1 MKAAKRS
8 ILICVLTLILS
19 VSLLA
24 GVTFAWFTDS
34 ITNSGNTIQSGEL
47 AIDATAYDRVDTEAG
62 GLTVTIGEGN
72 VASGTYYFEAEG
84 TSLRNGDP
92 VITEENWQPGD
103 MNAKL
108 FTVSNE
114 GSIDAVVSLDFFVS
128 GDLAQYLWYDFI
140 AVNPAD
146 GSLLGEFLQRND
158 LNTISDLADS
168 YGEVT
173 LKPEEQVTFLFV
185 YGLPTSATNEAMNK
199 AVNVNVVVSA
209 KQNVEGAEGP
219 VVVNP
224 GTDLSTTTIDSGDTI
239 LLSEGDYEVTQPVAI
254 ENKDNVV
261 IDGNGA
267 TIKASSA
274 EGASIM
280 SATSK
285 RIATAADTQ
294 TDLANNIINVSGA
307 TNVTIRNLTIEGA
320 LHHGINIWECE
331 NVVIENVTIINSDA
345 TAITIN
351 GSDVTLNSVTTSGS
365 GWGGVNVDIAKSTE
379 EGILTTLTVDE
390 NCAFGEYLQIYAD
403 NATIADKVTVNAT
416 GYNKYNVYDHNGT
429 ARVVWT
435 TDSNVTEGV
444 MFVNSPSSFSIAIQ
458 NKYDILLLTD
468 IVPITSDVY
477 ETVDYLPA
485 YDRANSNEIYANPKY
500 KALGYGVNYS
510 GIINLNGYTLNF
522 PTAKYP
528 VVIGQDVFEWSTEK
542 NGYEY
547 GTEPNNVTIKNGKLN
562 VAGLLVLDG
571 ATLTIKDVEYNST
584 LTSLGV
590 QGKNSTVNVTGSTVT
605 SKDAFVIGTN
615 ASVKGEDG
623 TGTHGVIVNVTNS
636 TLKSDY
642 IDTDSG
648 SVTVFFNVPGNLNI
662 EDSTIYG
669 VQNAVAVRGGTAN
682 ISNSTLS
689 TPNGV
694 SLDGTDI
701 SVDWGS
707 GNALPFGTLLVGNN
721 SESAYQYPSNVT
733 VTNTTITSNNAEVP
747 AIYIWGN
754 ATEEIGATLTVDE
767 FTWTNKTGALAG
779 DPAGTYGDVTVNLP
793 EGYTLVDSYE
803 ELATAVAGGG
813 YIVLS
818 NDITVVPVGVGDAL
832 IPQMNI
838 YKNTTLY
845 LNGKTLSFDK
855 DTTAE
860 ILSYTPAFF
869 GVMTG
874 ATFTV
879 YGEGVIDA
887 EAGYNTAYGI
897 NVFGGNLV
905 INGGTYYGAM
915 SAVQVQTGTC
925 TINGGYFDL
934 AETIKSVGPD
944 GWGDYNMYDYLINC
958 IDANISNGTAV
969 VYVKGGTFVNYNPS
983 ASQGEPNAPVSFVDG
998 ENYEVES
1005 VVQSNGETWYTVVP
1019 KA

>member
-224 GTDLSTTTIDSGDTI
+224 GTDLSETTIDSGDTI
-239 LLSEGDYEVTQPVAI
+239 LLSEGDYEVSQPVVI
-254 ENKDNVV
+254 ENKENIV

-331 NVVIENVTIINSDA
+331 NVVLENVTIINSDA

-351 GSDVTLNSVTTSGS
+351 GSNVTLNSVTTSGS
-365 GWGGVNVDIAKSTE
+365 GWGGVNVDLGNSGSSEI
-379 EGILTTLTVDE
+379 TVDE
-390 NCAFGEYLQIYAD
+390 SCAFGEFLPIYAD
-403 NATIADKVTVNAT
+403 SEAIAAHITVNVPEN
-416 GYNKYNVYDHNGT
+416 YNKAIVDLTGIGEDGVE
-429 ARVVWT
+429 RVVWSST
-435 TDSNVTEGV
+435 IVETADELNSALFDGGNIIIANDMT
-444 MFVNSPSSFSIAIQ
+444 VNSFAGYYRQISTDVTVYLNNKTVTSTQTQ
-458 NKYDILLLTD
+458 NTTI
-468 IVPITSDVY
+468 
-477 ETVDYLPA
+477 
-485 YDRANSNEIYANPKY
+485 
-500 KALGYGVNYS
+500 
-510 GIINLNGYTLNF
+510 NGYSTLNLV
-522 PTAKYP
+522 Y
-528 VVIGQDVFEWSTEK
+528 GSLVF
-542 NGYEY
+542 
-547 GTEPNNVTIKNGKLN
+547 NNMEAVH
-562 VAGLLVLDG
+562 AASLLP
-571 ATLTIKDVEYNST
+571 I
-584 LTSLGV
+584 
-590 QGKNSTVNVTGSTVT
+590 TGSTVT
-605 SKDAFVIGTN
+605 LDNVKLTSNGTALYPRGDAARVEVVNSEITAPVYAVGTN
-615 ASVKGEDG
+615 AGEVDNY
-623 TGTHGVIVNVTNS
+623 NVEIYIYGS
-636 TLKSDY
+636 TLKTYYADP
-642 IDTDSG
+642 TSG
-648 SVTVFFNVPGNLNI
+648 SITVFVNVPCSLTI
-662 EDSTIYG
+662 ENSYIYG
-669 VQNAVAVRGGTAN
+669 VQNAVMVRCGTAT
-682 ISNSTLS
+682 IKNSTLS

-694 SLDGTDI
+694 SLDDI
-701 SVDWGS
+701 NLEATWSS
-707 GNALPFGTLLVGNN
+707 GNEVPFGTLLVGNGTTT
-721 SESAYQYPSNVT
+721 SYQNAATVT
-733 VTNTTITSNNAEVP
+733 VENTTITSDNDKVP

-754 ATEEIGATLTVDE
+754 ATEEIGATLSLDQNTYD
-767 FTWTNKTGALAG
+767 KMQGGIAG
-779 DPAGTYGDVTVNLP
+779 DTSSEHGYVKMELP
-793 EGYTLVDSYE
+793 EGIELVDTAAELESAVVKGGHYVLAYGEYTVTNGLTLNNVTTTLDIPQGVNIVLTDNGIFDLE
-803 ELATAVAGGG
+803 EGSELIINSDGTIENDVDETDGSSTKLG
-813 YIVLS
+813 YIFRLKDNSKLTLLSGNYYAGLTIVQAAGTSEAKIYSGNYDVYQYYYNGSQYVL
-818 NDITVVPVGVGDAL
+818 NYIDA
-832 IPQMNI
+832 
-838 YKNTTLY
+838 
-845 LNGKTLSFDK
+845 DK
-855 DTTAE
+855 ETAE
-860 ILSYTPAFF
+860 II
-869 GVMTG
+869 
-874 ATFTV
+874 V
-879 YGEGVIDA
+879 YGG
-887 EAGYNTAYGI
+887 
-897 NVFGGNLV
+897 
-905 INGGTYYGAM
+905 
-915 SAVQVQTGTC
+915 S
-925 TINGGYFDL
+925 
-934 AETIKSVGPD
+934 
-944 GWGDYNMYDYLINC
+944 
-958 IDANISNGTAV
+958 
-969 VYVKGGTFVNYNPS
+969 FVNFDPSHSTSENP
-983 ASQGEPNAPVSFVDG
+983 EKNFVAEGYTVTTSTEG
-998 ENYEVES
+998 EN
-1005 VVQSNGETWYTVVP
+1005 TIYTVVP
-1019 KA
+1019 EAQQ

>member
-47 AIDATAYDRVDTEAG
+47 AIDATAYDRVDAAEAG

-224 GTDLSTTTIDSGDTI
+224 GTDLSETTIDSGDTI
-239 LLSEGDYEVTQPVAI
+239 LLSEGDYEVSQPVVI
-254 ENKDNVV
+254 ENKENIV

-331 NVVIENVTIINSDA
+331 NVVLENVTITNSVA

-351 GSDVTLNSVTTSGS
+351 GSNVTLNSVTTSGS
-365 GWGGVNVDIAKSTE
+365 GWGGVNVDLGNSGSSEI
-379 EGILTTLTVDE
+379 TVDE
-390 NCAFGEYLQIYAD
+390 NCAFGEFLPIYAD
-403 NATIADKVTVNAT
+403 SKDIAAHITVNVPENYNKAIVDLTGIGEDGVERVVWSSTIVETAAELNSAVVNGGYVILANDVKGVALPSTVTTDATIYLNNKTLISTQTYSTTISNGATLNFISGSVEFTDMEVVNASSLVPIS
-416 GYNKYNVYDHNGT
+416 GSAVSLDNVKLTSNGT
-429 ARVVWT
+429 ALFPRGDAARVEV
-435 TDSNVTEGV
+435 
-444 MFVNSPSSFSIAIQ
+444 VNSE
-458 NKYDILLLTD
+458 
-468 IVPITSDVY
+468 ITAPVY
-477 ETVDYLPA
+477 AV
-485 YDRANSNEIYANPKY
+485 
-500 KALGYGVNYS
+500 
-510 GIINLNGYTLNF
+510 
-522 PTAKYP
+522 
-528 VVIGQDVFEWSTEK
+528 
-542 NGYEY
+542 
-547 GTEPNNVTIKNGKLN
+547 
-562 VAGLLVLDG
+562 
-571 ATLTIKDVEYNST
+571 
-584 LTSLGV
+584 
-590 QGKNSTVNVTGSTVT
+590 
-605 SKDAFVIGTN
+605 GTN
-615 ASVKGEDG
+615 AGEVDNY
-623 TGTHGVIVNVTNS
+623 NVEIYIYGS
-636 TLKSDY
+636 TLKTY
-642 IDTDSG
+642 YKDTTSG
-648 SVTVFFNVPGNLNI
+648 SITVFVNVPCSLTI
-662 EDSTIYG
+662 ENSYIYG
-669 VQNAVAVRGGTAN
+669 VQNAVMVRGGTAV
-682 ISNSTLS
+682 IKNSTLTTAEQIAAGS
-689 TPNGV
+689 EDKFTNENWK
-694 SLDGTDI
+694 DGNN
-701 SVDWGS
+701 VPY
-707 GNALPFGTLLVGNN
+707 AALLVGDRN
-721 SESAYQYPSNVT
+721 
-733 VTNTTITSNNAEVP
+733 
-747 AIYIWGN
+747 
-754 ATEEIGATLTVDE
+754 
-767 FTWTNKTGALAG
+767 
-779 DPAGTYGDVTVNLP
+779 
-793 EGYTLVDSYE
+793 
-803 ELATAVAGGG
+803 
-813 YIVLS
+813 
-818 NDITVVPVGVGDAL
+818 
-832 IPQMNI
+832 
-838 YKNTTLY
+838 
-845 LNGKTLSFDK
+845 
-855 DTTAE
+855 
-860 ILSYTPAFF
+860 
-869 GVMTG
+869 
-874 ATFTV
+874 
-879 YGEGVIDA
+879 
-887 EAGYNTAYGI
+887 NTAY
-897 NVFGGNLV
+897 NYSAFVTLV
-905 INGGTYYGAM
+905 NT
-915 SAVQVQTGTC
+915 
-925 TINGGYFDL
+925 
-934 AETIKSVGPD
+934 EIKSGNDEVPTVYIWQDDNKSASLIADYDTQTKSGISGESGISGKSAD
-944 GWGDYNMYDYLINC
+944 DSSVFVYLAAEGEAVVTSFDELKSALEKGGDVVLANEITVTEGDTTLEVKSGDTLRIIGAGIIN
-958 IDANISNGTAV
+958 INGTAKLTIV
-969 VYVKGGTFVNYNPS
+969 NNGSIIQTMQSEVGYLFRASGNSKLTLNGDGEYVAGLTVGQADDNSVITVNGGSFNALVGWSASEDIPETNWIFNLIDDSNATISVTAGTFVNYDPSNSQTENP
-983 ASQGEPNAPVSFVDG
+983 AANFVAAG
-998 ENYEVES
+998 YKVES

>member
-468 IVPITSDVY
+468 IVPITRDVY

-510 GIINLNGYTLNF
+510 GIINLNGYTLDF
-522 PTAKYP
+522 PDASYP
-528 VVIGQDVFEWSTEK
+528 VIIGQDVFEWNSEEQ
-542 NGYEY
+542 GYNY
-547 GTEPNNVTIKNGKLN
+547 GTEPNNVTIKNGKLD

-662 EDSTIYG
+662 TDSEIYG
-669 VQNAVAVRGGTAN
+669 VQNAVMVRGGTAV
-682 ISNSTLS
+682 ISGSTLTTAEQIAAGS
-689 TPNGV
+689 EDKFTNENWK
-694 SLDGTDI
+694 DGNN
-701 SVDWGS
+701 VPY
-707 GNALPFGTLLVGNN
+707 AALLVGDRN
-721 SESAYQYPSNVT
+721 
-733 VTNTTITSNNAEVP
+733 
-747 AIYIWGN
+747 
-754 ATEEIGATLTVDE
+754 
-767 FTWTNKTGALAG
+767 
-779 DPAGTYGDVTVNLP
+779 
-793 EGYTLVDSYE
+793 
-803 ELATAVAGGG
+803 
-813 YIVLS
+813 
-818 NDITVVPVGVGDAL
+818 
-832 IPQMNI
+832 
-838 YKNTTLY
+838 
-845 LNGKTLSFDK
+845 
-855 DTTAE
+855 
-860 ILSYTPAFF
+860 
-869 GVMTG
+869 
-874 ATFTV
+874 
-879 YGEGVIDA
+879 
-887 EAGYNTAYGI
+887 NTAY
-897 NVFGGNLV
+897 NYSAFVTLV
-905 INGGTYYGAM
+905 NT
-915 SAVQVQTGTC
+915 
-925 TINGGYFDL
+925 
-934 AETIKSVGPD
+934 EIKSGNDEVPTVYIWQDDNKSASLIADYDTQTKSGISSEGGISGKPAYGSSVFVYLAAEGEAVVTSFDELKSALEKD
-944 GWGDYNMYDYLINC
+944 GNVVLANEITVTEGDTTLEVKSGDTLRIIGAGIIN
-958 IDANISNGTAV
+958 INGTAELTIV
-969 VYVKGGTFVNYNPS
+969 NNGSIIQTMQSEVGYLFRASGNSKLTLNGDGEYVAGLTVGQAGDNSVITVNGGSFNALVGWSASEDIPETNWIFNLIDNSNATISVTAGTFVNYDPSNSQTENP
-983 ASQGEPNAPVSFVDG
+983 AANFVAEGYVVNKTTG
-998 ENYEVES
+998 EN
-1005 VVQSNGETWYTVVP
+1005 GTPIYTVVP
-1019 KA
+1019 EAQQ

>member
-224 GTDLSTTTIDSGDTI
+224 GTDLSETTIDSGDTI
-239 LLSEGDYEVTQPVAI
+239 LLSEGDYEVSQPVVI
-254 ENKDNVV
+254 ENKENIV

-307 TNVTIRNLTIEGA
+307 TNVTIRNLTIVGA

-331 NVVIENVTIINSDA
+331 NVVLENVTITDSVA

-351 GSDVTLNSVTTSGS
+351 GSDVTLNNVKTSGS
-365 GWGGVNVDIAKSTE
+365 GWGGVNVDLGNSGSSEI
-379 EGILTTLTVDE
+379 TVDE
-390 NCAFGEYLQIYAD
+390 NCAFGEFLPIYAD
-403 NATIADKVTVNAT
+403 SKDIAAHITVNVPENYNKAIVDLTGIGEDGVERVVWSSTIVETAAELNSAVVNGGYVILANDVKGVALPSTVTTDATIYLNNKTLISTQTYSTTISNGAT
-416 GYNKYNVYDHNGT
+416 LNFISGSVEFTGMEEEIASSLVPISGAAVSLDNVKLTSNGT
-429 ARVVWT
+429 ALFPRGDAARVEV
-435 TDSNVTEGV
+435 
-444 MFVNSPSSFSIAIQ
+444 VNSE
-458 NKYDILLLTD
+458 
-468 IVPITSDVY
+468 ITAPVY
-477 ETVDYLPA
+477 AV
-485 YDRANSNEIYANPKY
+485 
-500 KALGYGVNYS
+500 
-510 GIINLNGYTLNF
+510 
-522 PTAKYP
+522 
-528 VVIGQDVFEWSTEK
+528 
-542 NGYEY
+542 
-547 GTEPNNVTIKNGKLN
+547 
-562 VAGLLVLDG
+562 
-571 ATLTIKDVEYNST
+571 
-584 LTSLGV
+584 
-590 QGKNSTVNVTGSTVT
+590 
-605 SKDAFVIGTN
+605 GTN
-615 ASVKGEDG
+615 AGEVDNY
-623 TGTHGVIVNVTNS
+623 NVEIYIYGS
-636 TLKSDY
+636 TLKTYY
-642 IDTDSG
+642 IDSTSG
-648 SVTVFFNVPGNLNI
+648 SITVFVNVPCSLTI
-662 EDSTIYG
+662 ENSYIYG
-669 VQNAVAVRGGTAN
+669 VQNAVMVRCGTAT
-682 ISNSTLS
+682 IKNSTLS

-694 SLDGTDI
+694 SLDDI
-701 SVDWGS
+701 NLEATWSS
-707 GNALPFGTLLVGNN
+707 GNEVPFGTLLVGNKPN
-721 SESAYQYPSNVT
+721 MDGSNDGYQNAATVT
-733 VTNTTITSNNAEVP
+733 VENTTITSDNENVP

-767 FTWTNKTGALAG
+767 LTWTNKTGNLAG
-779 DPAGTYGDVTVNLP
+779 DPAGAYGDVTVNLP
-793 EGYTLVDSYE
+793 DGYTLVDTYE
-803 ELATAVAGGG
+803 ELSTAVAGGG

-818 NDITVVPVGVGDAL
+818 NDITVVPVGVGVAL

-855 DTTAE
+855 TATTE
-860 ILSYTPAFF
+860 SLSYTPAFF

-915 SAVQVQTGTC
+915 SAVQVQKGNC
-925 TINGGYFDL
+925 TINGGHFEL
-934 AETIKSVGPD
+934 ADTIKEAAPQYST
-944 GWGDYNMYDYLINC
+944 YLINC
-958 IDANISNGTAV
+958 IDANFSNGTAV
-969 VYVKGGTFVNYNPS
+969 VYVKGGTFVNFNPS
-983 ASQGEPNAPVSFVDG
+983 ASQGEPNAPVSFVDS
-998 ENYEVES
+998 ENYTVES
-1005 VVQSNGETWYTVVP
+1005 AVQENGETWYTVVP

>member
-47 AIDATAYDRVDTEAG
+47 AIDATAYDRVDTPETD
-62 GLTVTIGEGN
+62 GLTVTIDGEN
-72 VASGTYYFEAEG
+72 VASGTYYFEADG
-84 TSLRNGDP
+84 ASLRNGDP

-128 GDLAQYLWYDFI
+128 GDLAEAMWYDFI
-140 AVNPAD
+140 AVDPAN
-146 GSLLGEFLQRND
+146 GTILGEFSQRND

-173 LKPEEQVTFLFV
+173 LEPEEQVTFLFV

-224 GTDLSTTTIDSGDTI
+224 GTDLSETTIDSGDTI
-239 LLSEGDYEVTQPVAI
+239 LLSEGDYEVSQPVVI
-254 ENKDNVV
+254 ENKENIV

-285 RIATAADTQ
+285 SIAVAADTQ

-331 NVVIENVTIINSDA
+331 NVVIENVTITDSIA

-351 GSDVTLNSVTTSGS
+351 GSNVTLNSVTTSGS
-365 GWGGVNVDIAKSTE
+365 GWGGVNVDLGNSGSSEI
-379 EGILTTLTVDE
+379 TVDE
-390 NCAFGEYLQIYAD
+390 NCAFGEFLPIYAD
-403 NATIADKVTVNAT
+403 SEDIAAHITVNVPEN
-416 GYNKYNVYDHNGT
+416 YNKAIVDLTGIGEDGVE
-429 ARVVWT
+429 RVVWSST
-435 TDSNVTEGV
+435 IVETADELNSAV
-444 MFVNSPSSFSIAIQ
+444 VNGGYVILANDITSTSSFSVNTDTVLYLNDKTWNIEINGEGSFYGTNGATFTVSYGDVEIPKMTNRNDAASIFSAGEESGLVLQ
-458 NKYDILLLTD
+458 NLDVNSYYAVAALG
-468 IVPITSDVY
+468 SDN
-477 ETVDYLPA
+477 EPKASPNSKITVDGCNILC
-485 YDRANSNEIYANPKY
+485 ANSAAITTNASSN
-500 KALGYGVNYS
+500 S
-510 GIINLNGYTLNF
+510 
-522 PTAKYP
+522 
-528 VVIGQDVFEWSTEK
+528 SS
-542 NGYEY
+542 
-547 GTEPNNVTIKNGKLN
+547 
-562 VAGLLVLDG
+562 LDG
-571 ATLTIKDVEYNST
+571 GFFCEIEI
-584 LTSLGV
+584 
-590 QGKNSTVNVTGSTVT
+590 KNSTIECDNSNGDPYLNDNCPIYINVRGHL
-605 SKDAFVIGTN
+605 KID
-615 ASVKGEDG
+615 
-623 TGTHGVIVNVTNS
+623 NS
-636 TLKSDY
+636 TIK
-642 IDTDSG
+642 G
-648 SVTVFFNVPGNLNI
+648 QRQSVM
-662 EDSTIYG
+662 
-669 VQNAVAVRGGTAN
+669 VRCGTAE
-682 ISNSTLS
+682 ISNTTIITTGAGNYKDMYL
-689 TPNGV
+689 NGN
-694 SLDGTDI
+694 
-701 SVDWGS
+701 WGS
-707 GNALPFGTLLVGNN
+707 GNEVPMAALVIGNRGGN
-721 SESAYQYPSNVT
+721 YNYAAT
-733 VTNTTITSNNAEVP
+733 VTLTNCTIKSENTEVP

-754 ATEEIGATLTVDE
+754 TEEGAGAKLTVDSE
-767 FTWTNKTGALAG
+767 TVIVGNIAGNLNAADGSVVIEGIKFVANKEELFAAVTVGGYVVLAN
-779 DPAGTYGDVTVNLP
+779 DIAIVPAGI
-793 EGYTLVDSYE
+793 
-803 ELATAVAGGG
+803 GG
-813 YIVLS
+813 
-818 NDITVVPVGVGDAL
+818 AL

-838 YKNTTLY
+838 NENTTLY

-855 DTTAE
+855 TATTE
-860 ILSYTPAFF
+860 SLSYTPAFF
-869 GVMTG
+869 GVMSG
-874 ATFTV
+874 ATLTI
-879 YGEGVIDA
+879 YGDGVIDA
-887 EAGYNTAYGI
+887 EAGYNAAYGI
-897 NVFGGNLV
+897 NVSGGNLV

-958 IDANISNGTAV
+958 IDANFSNGTAV

>member
-47 AIDATAYDRVDTEAG
+47 AIDATAYDRVDAAETD

-84 TSLRNGDP
+84 ASLRNGDP

-128 GDLAQYLWYDFI
+128 GDLAEAMWYDFI
-140 AVNPAD
+140 AVDPAN
-146 GSLLGEFLQRND
+146 GTILGEFLQRND
-158 LNTISDLADS
+158 LNTLQALAADREFTLS
-168 YGEVT
+168 PAAGLEDGEVS
-173 LKPEEQVTFLFV
+173 QVTFLFV
-185 YGLPTSATNEAMNK
+185 YGLSTSATNEAMNK

-224 GTDLSTTTIDSGDTI
+224 GTDLSETLAEVPDNSTVV
-239 LLSEGDYEVTQPVAI
+239 LSEGNYIVDDSLDLSGKEGI
-254 ENKDNVV
+254 V

-267 TIKASSA
+267 TLTTSDAISGISTLASNGGNIIEIA
-274 EGASIM
+274 GAS
-280 SATSK
+280 
-285 RIATAADTQ
+285 
-294 TDLANNIINVSGA
+294 
-307 TNVTIRNLTIEGA
+307 NVTIRNLTISGA
-320 LHHGINIWECE
+320 EHHGINIWESTD
-331 NVVIENVTIINSDA
+331 VVVENVTIENSGA
-345 TAITIN
+345 AAITIN
-351 GSDVTLNSVTTSGS
+351 ASEVTLNNVTTSGS
-365 GWGGVNVDIAKSTE
+365 AWGGVNVDDGDEEST
-379 EGILTTLTVDE
+379 IKTVLTVDE
-390 NCAFGEYLQIYAD
+390 NCAFDEFLPIYAD
-403 NATIADKVTVNAT
+403 SEDIANAVTVNVSEN
-416 GYNKYNVYDHNGT
+416 YNKAIVDLTGIGEDGVE
-429 ARVVWT
+429 RVVWSST
-435 TDSNVTEGV
+435 IVETADELNSALFDGGNIIIANDMT
-444 MFVNSPSSFSIAIQ
+444 VNSFAGYYRQISTDVTVYLNNKTVTSTQTQ
-458 NKYDILLLTD
+458 NT
-468 IVPITSDVY
+468 
-477 ETVDYLPA
+477 TV
-485 YDRANSNEIYANPKY
+485 
-500 KALGYGVNYS
+500 
-510 GIINLNGYTLNF
+510 NGYSTLNLV
-522 PTAKYP
+522 Y
-528 VVIGQDVFEWSTEK
+528 GSLVF
-542 NGYEY
+542 
-547 GTEPNNVTIKNGKLN
+547 NNMEAVN
-562 VAGLLVLDG
+562 AASLLP
-571 ATLTIKDVEYNST
+571 I
-584 LTSLGV
+584 
-590 QGKNSTVNVTGSTVT
+590 TGSTVT
-605 SKDAFVIGTN
+605 LNNVKLTSNGTALYPRGDAAAVNVFNHSVVEGGAFAIGTN
-615 ASVKGEDG
+615 AGS
-623 TGTHGVIVNVTNS
+623 TNNYNVIVTIKDS
-636 TLKSDY
+636 TVKTELDGETTGGGTA
-642 IDTDSG
+642 IL
-648 SVTVFFNVPGNLNI
+648 FNVPGTLNV
-662 EDSTIYG
+662 ENSTVAG
-669 VQNAVAVRGGTAN
+669 VQNAVAARVGTVN
-682 ISNSTLS
+682 IKNSTL
-689 TPNGV
+689 TTTEQQLYPNFDSFMVGANAEW
-694 SLDGTDI
+694 GT
-701 SVDWGS
+701 
-707 GNALPFGTLLVGNN
+707 GNAFPYATLLVGNKPN
-721 SESAYQYPSNVT
+721 MDGSNDGYQNAATVT
-733 VTNTTITSNNAEVP
+733 VTGTIITSNNDKVP

>member
-224 GTDLSTTTIDSGDTI
+224 GTDLSETLAEVPDNSTVV
-239 LLSEGDYEVTQPVAI
+239 LSEGYYIVDDSLDLSGKEGI
-254 ENKDNVV
+254 V

-267 TIKASSA
+267 TLTTSDAISGISTLASNGGNIIEIA
-274 EGASIM
+274 GAS
-280 SATSK
+280 
-285 RIATAADTQ
+285 
-294 TDLANNIINVSGA
+294 
-307 TNVTIRNLTIEGA
+307 NVTIRNLTISGA
-320 LHHGINIWECE
+320 EHHGINIWESTD
-331 NVVIENVTIINSDA
+331 VVVENVTIENSGA
-345 TAITIN
+345 AAITIN
-351 GSDVTLNSVTTSGS
+351 ASEVTLNNVTTSGS
-365 GWGGVNVDIAKSTE
+365 AWGGVNVDDGDEEST
-379 EGILTTLTVDE
+379 IKTVLTVDE
-390 NCAFGEYLQIYAD
+390 NCAFDEFLPIYAD
-403 NATIADKVTVNAT
+403 SEDIANAVTVNVSEN
-416 GYNKYNVYDHNGT
+416 YNKAIVDLTGIGEDGVE
-429 ARVVWT
+429 RVVWSST
-435 TDSNVTEGV
+435 IVETADELNSALFDGGNIIIANDMT
-444 MFVNSPSSFSIAIQ
+444 VNSFAGYYRQISTDVTVYLNNKTVTSTQTQ
-458 NKYDILLLTD
+458 NT
-468 IVPITSDVY
+468 
-477 ETVDYLPA
+477 TV
-485 YDRANSNEIYANPKY
+485 
-500 KALGYGVNYS
+500 
-510 GIINLNGYTLNF
+510 NGYSTLNLV
-522 PTAKYP
+522 Y
-528 VVIGQDVFEWSTEK
+528 GSLVF
-542 NGYEY
+542 
-547 GTEPNNVTIKNGKLN
+547 NNMEAVN
-562 VAGLLVLDG
+562 AASLLP
-571 ATLTIKDVEYNST
+571 I
-584 LTSLGV
+584 
-590 QGKNSTVNVTGSTVT
+590 TGSTVT
-605 SKDAFVIGTN
+605 LNNVKLTSNGTALYPRGDAAAVNVFNHSVVEGGAFAIGTN
-615 ASVKGEDG
+615 AGS
-623 TGTHGVIVNVTNS
+623 TNNYNVIVTIKDS
-636 TLKSDY
+636 TVKTELDGETTGGGTA
-642 IDTDSG
+642 IL
-648 SVTVFFNVPGNLNI
+648 FNVPGTLNV
-662 EDSTIYG
+662 ENSTVAG
-669 VQNAVAVRGGTAN
+669 VQNAVAARVGTVN
-682 ISNSTLS
+682 IKNSTL
-689 TPNGV
+689 TTTEQQLYPNFDSFMVGANAEW
-694 SLDGTDI
+694 GT
-701 SVDWGS
+701 
-707 GNALPFGTLLVGNN
+707 GNAFPYATLLVGNKPN
-721 SESAYQYPSNVT
+721 MDGSNDGYQNAATVT
-733 VTNTTITSNNAEVP
+733 VTGTIITSNNDKVP

>member
-47 AIDATAYDRVDTEAG
+47 AIDATAYDRVDTPETD
-62 GLTVTIGEGN
+62 GLTVTIDGEN

-84 TSLRNGDP
+84 ASLRNGDP

-224 GTDLSTTTIDSGDTI
+224 GTDLSETTIDSGDTI
-239 LLSEGDYEVTQPVAI
+239 LLSEGDYEVSQPVVI
-254 ENKDNVV
+254 ENKENIV

-285 RIATAADTQ
+285 SIAVAADTQ

-331 NVVIENVTIINSDA
+331 NVVLENVTIINSDA

-351 GSDVTLNSVTTSGS
+351 GSNVTLNSVTTSGS
-365 GWGGVNVDIAKSTE
+365 GWGGVNVDLGNSGSSEI
-379 EGILTTLTVDE
+379 TVDE
-390 NCAFGEYLQIYAD
+390 NCAFGEFLPIYAD
-403 NATIADKVTVNAT
+403 SETIAAHITVNVPENYNKAIVDLTGIGEDGVERVVWSSTIVETAAELNSAVVNGGYVILANDVKGVALPSTVTTDATIYLNNKTLISTQTYSTTISNGAT
-416 GYNKYNVYDHNGT
+416 LNFISGSVEFTGMEAVDASSLVPISGSAVSLDNVKLKSNGT
-429 ARVVWT
+429 ALFPRGDAARVEV
-435 TDSNVTEGV
+435 
-444 MFVNSPSSFSIAIQ
+444 VNSE
-458 NKYDILLLTD
+458 
-468 IVPITSDVY
+468 ITAPVY
-477 ETVDYLPA
+477 AV
-485 YDRANSNEIYANPKY
+485 
-500 KALGYGVNYS
+500 
-510 GIINLNGYTLNF
+510 
-522 PTAKYP
+522 
-528 VVIGQDVFEWSTEK
+528 
-542 NGYEY
+542 
-547 GTEPNNVTIKNGKLN
+547 
-562 VAGLLVLDG
+562 
-571 ATLTIKDVEYNST
+571 
-584 LTSLGV
+584 
-590 QGKNSTVNVTGSTVT
+590 
-605 SKDAFVIGTN
+605 GTN
-615 ASVKGEDG
+615 AGKVDNY
-623 TGTHGVIVNVTNS
+623 NVEIYIYGS
-636 TLKSDY
+636 TLKTY
-642 IDTDSG
+642 YTDPTSG
-648 SVTVFFNVPGNLNI
+648 SITVFVNVPCSLTI
-662 EDSTIYG
+662 ENSYIYG
-669 VQNAVAVRGGTAN
+669 VQNAVMVRCGTAT
-682 ISNSTLS
+682 IKSSTLS

-694 SLDGTDI
+694 SLDDI
-701 SVDWGS
+701 NLEATWSS
-707 GNALPFGTLLVGNN
+707 GNEVPFGTLLVGNGTTT
-721 SESAYQYPSNVT
+721 SYQNAATVT
-733 VTNTTITSNNAEVP
+733 VENTTITSDNENVP

-767 FTWTNKTGALAG
+767 FTWTNKTGNLAG
-779 DPAGTYGDVTVNLP
+779 DPAGAYGDVTVNLP
-793 EGYTLVDSYE
+793 DGYTLVDTYE
-803 ELATAVAGGG
+803 ELSTAVAGGG

-818 NDITVVPVGVGDAL
+818 NDITVVPVGVGVDL

-855 DTTAE
+855 TATTE
-860 ILSYTPAFF
+860 SLSYTPAFF

>member
-62 GLTVTIGEGN
+62 GLTVTIDGEN

-224 GTDLSTTTIDSGDTI
+224 GTDLSETTIDSGDTI

-267 TIKASSA
+267 TITRSAAS
-274 EGASIM
+274 GASIM

-307 TNVTIRNLTIEGA
+307 TNVTIRNLTIVGA

-331 NVVIENVTIINSDA
+331 NVVLENVTITDSVA

-351 GSDVTLNSVTTSGS
+351 GSDVTLNNVKTSGS
-365 GWGGVNVDIAKSTE
+365 GWGGVNVDLGNSGSSEI
-379 EGILTTLTVDE
+379 TVDE
-390 NCAFGEYLQIYAD
+390 NCAFGEFLPIYAD
-403 NATIADKVTVNAT
+403 SKDIAAHITVNVPENYNKAIVDLTGIGEDGVERVVWSSTIVETAAELNSAVVNGGYVILANDVKGVALPSTVTTDATIYLNNKTLISTQTYSTTISNGATLNFISGSVEFTGMEAVNASSLVPIS
-416 GYNKYNVYDHNGT
+416 GAAVSLDNVKLTSNGT
-429 ARVVWT
+429 A
-435 TDSNVTEGV
+435 
-444 MFVNSPSSFSIAIQ
+444 
-458 NKYDILLLTD
+458 L
-468 IVPITSDVY
+468 
-477 ETVDYLPA
+477 
-485 YDRANSNEIYANPKY
+485 
-500 KALGYGVNYS
+500 
-510 GIINLNGYTLNF
+510 F
-522 PTAKYP
+522 PRGDA
-528 VVIGQDVFEWSTEK
+528 
-542 NGYEY
+542 
-547 GTEPNNVTIKNGKLN
+547 
-562 VAGLLVLDG
+562 A
-571 ATLTIKDVEYNST
+571 A
-584 LTSLGV
+584 
-590 QGKNSTVNVTGSTVT
+590 VNVFNHSVVEGG
-605 SKDAFVIGTN
+605 AFAIGTN
-615 ASVKGEDG
+615 AGS
-623 TGTHGVIVNVTNS
+623 TNNYNVIVTIKDS
-636 TLKSDY
+636 TVKTELDGETTGGGTA
-642 IDTDSG
+642 IL
-648 SVTVFFNVPGNLNI
+648 FNVPGTLNV
-662 EDSTIYG
+662 ENSTVAG
-669 VQNAVAVRGGTAN
+669 VQNAVAARVGTVN
-682 ISNSTLS
+682 IKNSTL
-689 TPNGV
+689 TTTEQQLYPNFDSFMVGANAEW
-694 SLDGTDI
+694 GT
-701 SVDWGS
+701 
-707 GNALPFGTLLVGNN
+707 GNAFPYATLLVGNKPN
-721 SESAYQYPSNVT
+721 MDGSNDGYQNAATVT
-733 VTNTTITSNNAEVP
+733 VTGTIITSNNDKVP

-793 EGYTLVDSYE
+793 DGYTLVDTYE
-803 ELATAVAGGG
+803 ELSTAVAGGG
-813 YIVLS
+813 
-818 NDITVVPVGVGDAL
+818 
-832 IPQMNI
+832 
-838 YKNTTLY
+838 
-845 LNGKTLSFDK
+845 
-855 DTTAE
+855 
-860 ILSYTPAFF
+860 
-869 GVMTG
+869 
-874 ATFTV
+874 V
-879 YGEGVIDA
+879 YSSIE
-887 EAGYNTAYGI
+887 
-897 NVFGGNLV
+897 
-905 INGGTYYGAM
+905 
-915 SAVQVQTGTC
+915 
-925 TINGGYFDL
+925 
-934 AETIKSVGPD
+934 
-944 GWGDYNMYDYLINC
+944 
-958 IDANISNGTAV
+958 
-969 VYVKGGTFVNYNPS
+969 
-983 ASQGEPNAPVSFVDG
+983 
-998 ENYEVES
+998 
-1005 VVQSNGETWYTVVP
+1005 
-1019 KA
+1019 

>member
-47 AIDATAYDRVDTEAG
+47 AIDATAYDRVDAAETD

-84 TSLRNGDP
+84 ASLRNGDP

-128 GDLAQYLWYDFI
+128 GDLAEAMWYDFI
-140 AVNPAD
+140 AVDPAN
-146 GSLLGEFLQRND
+146 GTILGEFSQRND
-158 LNTISDLADS
+158 LSTLQALAADREFTLS
-168 YGEVT
+168 PAAGLEDGEVS
-173 LKPEEQVTFLFV
+173 QVTFLFV

-224 GTDLSTTTIDSGDTI
+224 GTDLSETTIDSGDTI
-239 LLSEGDYEVTQPVAI
+239 LLSEGDYEVSQPVVI
-254 ENKDNVV
+254 ENKENIV

-285 RIATAADTQ
+285 SIAVAADTQ

-331 NVVIENVTIINSDA
+331 NVVIENVTITDSIA

-351 GSDVTLNSVTTSGS
+351 GSNVTLNSVTTSGS
-365 GWGGVNVDIAKSTE
+365 GWGGVNVDLGNSGSSEI
-379 EGILTTLTVDE
+379 TVDE
-390 NCAFGEYLQIYAD
+390 NCEFGEFLPIYAD
-403 NATIADKVTVNAT
+403 SEAIAAHITVNVPENYNKAIVDLTGIGEDGVERVVWSSTIVETAAGLNSAVVNGGYVILANDVKGVALPSTVTTDATIYLNNKTLISTQTYTTTISNGAT
-416 GYNKYNVYDHNGT
+416 LNFISGSVEFTDMEVVHASSLVPISGAAVSLDNVKLTSNGT
-429 ARVVWT
+429 ALFPRGDAARVEV
-435 TDSNVTEGV
+435 
-444 MFVNSPSSFSIAIQ
+444 VNSE
-458 NKYDILLLTD
+458 
-468 IVPITSDVY
+468 ITAPVY
-477 ETVDYLPA
+477 AV
-485 YDRANSNEIYANPKY
+485 
-500 KALGYGVNYS
+500 
-510 GIINLNGYTLNF
+510 
-522 PTAKYP
+522 
-528 VVIGQDVFEWSTEK
+528 
-542 NGYEY
+542 
-547 GTEPNNVTIKNGKLN
+547 
-562 VAGLLVLDG
+562 
-571 ATLTIKDVEYNST
+571 
-584 LTSLGV
+584 
-590 QGKNSTVNVTGSTVT
+590 
-605 SKDAFVIGTN
+605 GTN
-615 ASVKGEDG
+615 AGEVDNY
-623 TGTHGVIVNVTNS
+623 NVEIYIYGS
-636 TLKSDY
+636 TLKTY
-642 IDTDSG
+642 YKDTTSG
-648 SVTVFFNVPGNLNI
+648 SITVFVNVPCSLTI
-662 EDSTIYG
+662 ENSYIYG
-669 VQNAVAVRGGTAN
+669 VQNAVMVRCGTAT
-682 ISNSTLS
+682 IKNSTLS

-694 SLDGTDI
+694 SLDDI
-701 SVDWGS
+701 NLEATWSS
-707 GNALPFGTLLVGNN
+707 GNEVPFGTLLVGNKPN
-721 SESAYQYPSNVT
+721 MDGSNDGYQNAATVT
-733 VTNTTITSNNAEVP
+733 VTGTIITSNNDKVP

-767 FTWTNKTGALAG
+767 FTWTNKTGNLAG
-779 DPAGTYGDVTVNLP
+779 DPAGAYGDVTVNLP
-793 EGYTLVDSYE
+793 DGYTLVDTYE
-803 ELATAVAGGG
+803 ELSTAVAGGG

-855 DTTAE
+855 TATTE
-860 ILSYTPAFF
+860 SLSYTPAFF

-925 TINGGYFDL
+925 TINGGHFEL
-934 AETIKSVGPD
+934 ADTIKEAAPQYST
-944 GWGDYNMYDYLINC
+944 YLINC
-958 IDANISNGTAV
+958 IDANFSNGTAV

>member
-47 AIDATAYDRVDTEAG
+47 AIDATAYDRVDAAETD
-62 GLTVTIGEGN
+62 GLTVTIGGEN

-128 GDLAQYLWYDFI
+128 GDLAEAMWYDFI
-140 AVNPAD
+140 AVDPAN
-146 GSLLGEFLQRND
+146 GTILGEFSQRND

-224 GTDLSTTTIDSGDTI
+224 GTDLSETTIDSGDTI
-239 LLSEGDYEVTQPVAI
+239 LLSEGDYEVSQPVVI
-254 ENKDNVV
+254 ENKENIV

-662 EDSTIYG
+662 TDSEIYG
-669 VQNAVAVRGGTAN
+669 VQNAVMVRGGTAV
-682 ISNSTLS
+682 IKNSTLTTAEQIAAGS
-689 TPNGV
+689 EDKFTNENWK
-694 SLDGTDI
+694 DGNN
-701 SVDWGS
+701 VPY
-707 GNALPFGTLLVGNN
+707 AALLVGDRNN
-721 SESAYQYPSNVT
+721 TDYNYSAFVTLVNTEIKSGNTKVPTVYIWQDDNKSASLIADYDTQTKSGISSEGGISGKPADDSSVFVYLAAKGEAVVTSFDELKSALEKGGDVVLANEIT
-733 VTNTTITSNNAEVP
+733 VTEGATTLEVKSSDTLR
-747 AIYIWGN
+747 I
-754 ATEEIGATLTVDE
+754 IGA
-767 FTWTNKTGALAG
+767 G
-779 DPAGTYGDVTVNLP
+779 
-793 EGYTLVDSYE
+793 
-803 ELATAVAGGG
+803 
-813 YIVLS
+813 I
-818 NDITVVPVGVGDAL
+818 I
-832 IPQMNI
+832 NI
-838 YKNTTLY
+838 
-845 LNGKTLSFDK
+845 
-855 DTTAE
+855 
-860 ILSYTPAFF
+860 
-869 GVMTG
+869 
-874 ATFTV
+874 
-879 YGEGVIDA
+879 
-887 EAGYNTAYGI
+887 
-897 NVFGGNLV
+897 
-905 INGGTYYGAM
+905 
-915 SAVQVQTGTC
+915 
-925 TINGGYFDL
+925 
-934 AETIKSVGPD
+934 
-944 GWGDYNMYDYLINC
+944 
-958 IDANISNGTAV
+958 NGTAELTIV
-969 VYVKGGTFVNYNPS
+969 NKGSIIQTMQSEVGYLFRASDNSKLTLNGDGKYVAVLTVGQAGDNSVITVNGGSFNALVGWSASEDIPETNWIFNLIDNSNATISVTAGTFVNYNPS
-983 ASQGEPNAPVSFVDG
+983 NSQTENPAANFVAAG
-998 ENYEVES
+998 YKVES
-1005 VVQSNGETWYTVVP
+1005 AEQDNGEIWYTVV

>member
-47 AIDATAYDRVDTEAG
+47 AIDATAYDRVDTETD
-62 GLTVTIGEGN
+62 GLTVTIDGEN

-128 GDLAQYLWYDFI
+128 GDLAEAMWYDFI
-140 AVNPAD
+140 AVDPAN
-146 GSLLGEFLQRND
+146 GTILGEFLQRND

-224 GTDLSTTTIDSGDTI
+224 GTDLSETTIDSGDTI

-267 TIKASSA
+267 TITRSAAS
-274 EGASIM
+274 GASIM

-307 TNVTIRNLTIEGA
+307 TNVTIRNLTIVGA

-365 GWGGVNVDIAKSTE
+365 GWGGVNVDLGNSGSSEI
-379 EGILTTLTVDE
+379 TVDE

-403 NATIADKVTVNAT
+403 DATIADNVTVNAE
-416 GYNKYNVYDHNGT
+416 GYNKFTVT
-429 ARVVWT
+429 AHDGNTRILWT
-435 TDSNVTEGV
+435 NDSAVTEGCA
-444 MFVNSPSSFSIAIQ
+444 FVNTSLRLKNAILA
-458 NKYDILLLTD
+458 NSDIILLND
-468 IVPITSDVY
+468 VDGRIDMFKMDYVPG
-477 ETVDYLPA
+477 
-485 YDRANSNEIYANPKY
+485 YDRANE
-500 KALGYGVNYS
+500 KAASFGAMNYS
-510 GIINLNGYTLNF
+510 GTINLNGYTLDLAVAYTR
-522 PTAKYP
+522 PL
-528 VVIGQDVFEWSTEK
+528 VIGQNFSSV
-542 NGYEY
+542 NY
-547 GTEPNNVTIKNGKLN
+547 GAVNNVTIKNGTLIA
-562 VAGLLVLDG
+562 AGLLVLDG
-571 ATLTIKDVEYNST
+571 ATLTVEDVEYNST
-584 LTSLGV
+584 LTSFGV
-590 QGKNSTVNVTGSTVT
+590 QCKGSTLNVVDSTVI
-605 SKDAFVIGTN
+605 SKYAYVIGTN
-615 ASVKGEDG
+615 AAQKGEDG
-623 TGTHGVIVNVTNS
+623 TGTHGVIINVTGS
-636 TLKSDY
+636 TLKSDF
-642 IDTDSG
+642 IDKDSG

-669 VQNAVAVRGGTAN
+669 VQNAVMVRGGTAV
-682 ISNSTLS
+682 IKNSTLTTAEQIAAGS
-689 TPNGV
+689 EDKFTEENWGNGNEV
-694 SLDGTDI
+694 PY
-701 SVDWGS
+701 
-707 GNALPFGTLLVGNN
+707 AALLVGNGTPGSYKYSTYVTLIDTKITSLN
-721 SESAYQYPSNVT
+721 ENVPQVYVCQVDPVEPDTVNYYTFLALDYDTQNKSGIHSADGITVAGNNKKITCYFAT
-733 VTNTTITSNNAEVP
+733 ADETLVTNLDELNNALKKSNNIVLTNS
-747 AIYIWGN
+747 ISL
-754 ATEEIGATLTVDE
+754 TEGSWSLTVNEGQEVKLLSAGIFDLYNNAQLTVVNNGKIFNTYDSE
-767 FTWTNKTGALAG
+767 LGLLFRTGGNSQLTLKGNGEYVAGLTAAQAG
-779 DPAGTYGDVTVNLP
+779 DNSV
-793 EGYTLVDSYE
+793 
-803 ELATAVAGGG
+803 
-813 YIVLS
+813 
-818 NDITVVPVGVGDAL
+818 ITV
-832 IPQMNI
+832 
-838 YKNTTLY
+838 
-845 LNGKTLSFDK
+845 
-855 DTTAE
+855 
-860 ILSYTPAFF
+860 
-869 GVMTG
+869 
-874 ATFTV
+874 
-879 YGEGVIDA
+879 
-887 EAGYNTAYGI
+887 
-897 NVFGGNLV
+897 
-905 INGGTYYGAM
+905 NGGTF
-915 SAVQVQTGTC
+915 SAFATWNDAYWILNLIDNSPA
-925 TINGGYFDL
+925 TI
-934 AETIKSVGPD
+934 SV
-944 GWGDYNMYDYLINC
+944 
-958 IDANISNGTAV
+958 TA
-969 VYVKGGTFVNYNPS
+969 GTFVNYDPSKSQTENP
-983 ASQGEPNAPVSFVDG
+983 AANFVAAG
-998 ENYEVES
+998 YKVES
-1005 VVQSNGETWYTVVP
+1005 AEQDNGEIWYTVV

>member
-146 GSLLGEFLQRND
+146 GSLLGEFSQRND

-173 LKPEEQVTFLFV
+173 LEPEEQVTFLFV

-224 GTDLSTTTIDSGDTI
+224 GTDLSETTIDSGDTI
-239 LLSEGDYEVTQPVAI
+239 LLSEGDYEVSQPVVI
-254 ENKDNVV
+254 ENKENIV

-285 RIATAADTQ
+285 SIAVAADTQ

-331 NVVIENVTIINSDA
+331 NVVIENVTITDSIA

-351 GSDVTLNSVTTSGS
+351 GSNVTLNSVTTSGS
-365 GWGGVNVDIAKSTE
+365 GWGGVNVDLGNSGSSEI
-379 EGILTTLTVDE
+379 TVDE
-390 NCAFGEYLQIYAD
+390 SCAFGEFLPIYAD
-403 NATIADKVTVNAT
+403 SKDIAAHITVNVPEN
-416 GYNKYNVYDHNGT
+416 YNKAIVDLTGIGEDGVE
-429 ARVVWT
+429 RVVWSST
-435 TDSNVTEGV
+435 IVETADELNSALFDGGNIIIANDMT
-444 MFVNSPSSFSIAIQ
+444 VNSFAGYYRQISTDVTVYLNNKTVTSTQTQ
-458 NKYDILLLTD
+458 NTTI
-468 IVPITSDVY
+468 
-477 ETVDYLPA
+477 
-485 YDRANSNEIYANPKY
+485 
-500 KALGYGVNYS
+500 
-510 GIINLNGYTLNF
+510 NGYSTLNLV
-522 PTAKYP
+522 Y
-528 VVIGQDVFEWSTEK
+528 GSLVF
-542 NGYEY
+542 
-547 GTEPNNVTIKNGKLN
+547 NNMEAVH
-562 VAGLLVLDG
+562 AASLLP
-571 ATLTIKDVEYNST
+571 I
-584 LTSLGV
+584 
-590 QGKNSTVNVTGSTVT
+590 TGSTVT
-605 SKDAFVIGTN
+605 LDNVKLTSNGTALYPRGDAARVEVVNSEITAPVYAVGTN
-615 ASVKGEDG
+615 AGKVDNY
-623 TGTHGVIVNVTNS
+623 NVEIYIYGS
-636 TLKSDY
+636 TLKTY
-642 IDTDSG
+642 YTDPTSG
-648 SVTVFFNVPGNLNI
+648 SITVFVNVPCSLTI
-662 EDSTIYG
+662 ENSYIYG
-669 VQNAVAVRGGTAN
+669 VQNAVMVRCGTAT
-682 ISNSTLS
+682 IKNSTLS

-694 SLDGTDI
+694 SLDDI
-701 SVDWGS
+701 NLEATWSS
-707 GNALPFGTLLVGNN
+707 GNEVPFGTLLVGNGTTT
-721 SESAYQYPSNVT
+721 SYQNAATVT
-733 VTNTTITSNNAEVP
+733 VENTTITSDNENVP

-754 ATEEIGATLTVDE
+754 ATEENGATLSLDQNTYD
-767 FTWTNKTGALAG
+767 KMQGGIAG
-779 DPAGTYGDVTVNLP
+779 DTSSEHGYVKMELP
-793 EGYTLVDSYE
+793 EGIELVDTAAELESAVVKGGHYVLAYGEYTVTNGLTLNNVTTTLDIPQGVNIVLTDNGIFDLE
-803 ELATAVAGGG
+803 EGSELIINSDGTIENDVDETDGSSTKSG
-813 YIVLS
+813 YIFRLEDNSKLTLLSGNYYAGLTIVQAAGTSEAKIYSGNYDVYQYYYNGSQYVL
-818 NDITVVPVGVGDAL
+818 NYIDA
-832 IPQMNI
+832 
-838 YKNTTLY
+838 
-845 LNGKTLSFDK
+845 DK
-855 DTTAE
+855 ETAE
-860 ILSYTPAFF
+860 II
-869 GVMTG
+869 
-874 ATFTV
+874 V
-879 YGEGVIDA
+879 YGGSFV
-887 EAGYNTAYGI
+887 N
-897 NVFGGNLV
+897 
-905 INGGTYYGAM
+905 
-915 SAVQVQTGTC
+915 
-925 TINGGYFDL
+925 FDPSHSTS
-934 AETIKSVGPD
+934 ENP
-944 GWGDYNMYDYLINC
+944 
-958 IDANISNGTAV
+958 DAN
-969 VYVKGGTFVNYNPS
+969 FVAEGY
-983 ASQGEPNAPVSFVDG
+983 EVIKTTG
-998 ENYEVES
+998 EN
-1005 VVQSNGETWYTVVP
+1005 ETPIYTVVP
-1019 KA
+1019 EAQQ

>member
-47 AIDATAYDRVDTEAG
+47 AIDATAYDRVDAAETD

-84 TSLRNGDP
+84 ASLRNGDP

-128 GDLAQYLWYDFI
+128 GDLAEAMWYDFI
-140 AVNPAD
+140 AVDPAN
-146 GSLLGEFLQRND
+146 GTILGEFLQRND

-173 LKPEEQVTFLFV
+173 LEPEEQVTFLFV
-185 YGLPTSATNEAMNK
+185 YGMSTDATSEYMNSSVDVK
-199 AVNVNVVVSA
+199 VVIAA

-219 VVVNP
+219 VSADEVNSVVEAVQNAESNS
-224 GTDLSTTTIDSGDTI
+224 TVVLSGS
-239 LLSEGDYEVTQPVAI
+239 DYEVSQPVVI
-254 ENKDNVV
+254 ENKENIV

-285 RIATAADTQ
+285 SIAVAADTQ

-307 TNVTIRNLTIEGA
+307 TNVTIRNLTIVGA

-351 GSDVTLNSVTTSGS
+351 GSNVTLNSVTTSGS
-365 GWGGVNVDIAKSTE
+365 GWGGVNVDLGNSGSSEI
-379 EGILTTLTVDE
+379 TVDE

-403 NATIADKVTVNAT
+403 NSDIADKVTVNAT
-416 GYNKYNVYDHNGT
+416 GYNKFTVT
-429 ARVVWT
+429 AHDGNTRILWT
-435 TDSNVTEGV
+435 NDSAVTEGCA
-444 MFVNSPSSFSIAIQ
+444 FVNTSLRLKNAILA
-458 NKYDILLLTD
+458 NSDIILLND
-468 IVPITSDVY
+468 VDGRIDMFKADYVPS
-477 ETVDYLPA
+477 
-485 YDRANSNEIYANPKY
+485 YDDRTTEGADSFFTM
-500 KALGYGVNYS
+500 NYS
-510 GIINLNGYTLNF
+510 GTINLNGYTLDLAVAYTR
-522 PTAKYP
+522 PL
-528 VVIGQDVFEWSTEK
+528 VIGQNFSSG
-542 NGYEY
+542 NY
-547 GTEPNNVTIKNGKLN
+547 GAVNNVTIKNGTLIA
-562 VAGLLVLDG
+562 AGLLVLDG
-571 ATLTIKDVEYNST
+571 ATLTVEDVEYNST
-584 LTSLGV
+584 LTSFGV
-590 QGKNSTVNVTGSTVT
+590 QCKGSTLNIVDSTVI
-605 SKDAFVIGTN
+605 SKYAYVIGTN
-615 ASVKGEDG
+615 AAQKGEDG
-623 TGTHGVIVNVTNS
+623 TGTHGVIINVTGS

-642 IDTDSG
+642 IDADSG

-682 ISNSTLS
+682 ISNSMLS

-754 ATEEIGATLTVDE
+754 ATEENGATLSLDQNTYD
-767 FTWTNKTGALAG
+767 KMQGGIAG
-779 DPAGTYGDVTVNLP
+779 DTSSEHGYVKMELP
-793 EGYTLVDSYE
+793 EGIELVDTAAELESAVVKGGHYVLAYGEYTVTNGLTLNNVTTTLDIPQGVNIVLTDNGIFDLE
-803 ELATAVAGGG
+803 EGSELIINSDGTIENDVDETDGSTTKLG
-813 YIVLS
+813 YIFRLEDNSKLTLLSGNYYAGLTIVQAAGTSEAKIYSGNYDVYQYYYNGSQYVL
-818 NDITVVPVGVGDAL
+818 NYIDA
-832 IPQMNI
+832 
-838 YKNTTLY
+838 
-845 LNGKTLSFDK
+845 DK
-855 DTTAE
+855 ETAE
-860 ILSYTPAFF
+860 II
-869 GVMTG
+869 
-874 ATFTV
+874 V
-879 YGEGVIDA
+879 YGG
-887 EAGYNTAYGI
+887 
-897 NVFGGNLV
+897 
-905 INGGTYYGAM
+905 
-915 SAVQVQTGTC
+915 S
-925 TINGGYFDL
+925 
-934 AETIKSVGPD
+934 
-944 GWGDYNMYDYLINC
+944 
-958 IDANISNGTAV
+958 
-969 VYVKGGTFVNYNPS
+969 FVNFDPSHSTSENP
-983 ASQGEPNAPVSFVDG
+983 AANFVAEGYKVIETTD
-998 ENYEVES
+998 EN
-1005 VVQSNGETWYTVVP
+1005 ETPIYTVVP
-1019 KA
+1019 EAQQ